1 MNQFDFVDKEIL
13 RLLRKDARKAY
24 SQIAQELKIS
34 NSLVHQRIRKMKSEG
49 VIKNAEIVLDEEKV
63 GYNTKSYIGIRLRE
77 AHFAEKVVKSLEGI
91 EEVVECN
98 YVSGNYA
105 IFILVYGKNNDH
117 LKHVLYEKIHHI
129 EGVAGTD
136 TFICFSTNFKRSVAV

>member
-1 MNQFDFVDKEIL
+1 
-13 RLLRKDARKAY
+13 
-24 SQIAQELKIS
+24 
-34 NSLVHQRIRKMKSEG
+34 MKSEG

-136 TFICFSTNFKRSVAV
+136 TFICFSTNFKRSVAI